1 MDNDR
6 EREILEHRRRVLREV
21 GEAASKDRL
30 RRHLWAG
37 AIALTIAVAAF
48 VYLLVRI

>member
-6 EREILEHRRRVLREV
+6 EREILERRRRVLRE
-21 GEAASKDRL
+21 ATSKNKL

-37 AIALTIAVAAF
+37 AIALTIAMAGF